1 MKRPRAIAVARDALA
16 ALHDTGQAPQKLDT
30 GQSYDGALEILNHD
44 IHKWVTTADDSEEA
58 IMSTLRKFNLTVG
71 LRNED
76 GTPCV
81 LYDGLKLSATL
92 LFENGNVC
100 TDLSQ
105 SLEPPLL
112 GGEAILDGGEAS
124 FDNLRITVL
133 TSLCRGNRFCI
144 RVAAIGD
151 DYLIKDAHTMP
162 MRTITKLNR
171 TPTGKKAGYQ
181 PDATK
186 ASTPESK
193 APMEWPLDLFA
204 DELSPAD
211 RDLCVYVTDG
221 DDDLT
226 LKELNARTKE
236 ELWAEVTTNGDLIL
250 ELQKQ
255 QQMLFAQL
263 RKLQAGGGI
272 AGGTVT
278 ASATA

>member
-16 ALHDTGQAPQKLDT
+16 ALHDTGQVPDKIDT
-30 GQSYDGALEILNHD
+30 GQSYDGSLEILNHD
-44 IHKWVTTADDSEEA
+44 VHKWGTTADDSEEA

-71 LRNED
+71 LRKAD
-76 GTPCV
+76 GSPCA

-133 TSLCRGNRFCI
+133 SSLCRGNRFRI
-144 RVAAIGD
+144 LVTATGD
-151 DYLIKDAHTMP
+151 DSLIKDAYTMP
-162 MRTITKLNR
+162 VRTITKLYR
-171 TPTGKKAGYQ
+171 TPTGKPSGKKAGYQ
-181 PDATK
+181 P
-186 ASTPESK
+186 ESK
-193 APMEWPLDLFA
+193 APMPMEWPIDLFA
-204 DELSPAD
+204 DEVSPGD
-211 RDLCVYVTDG
+211 QDLCVYVA
-221 DDDLT
+221 DDECDLT
-226 LKELNARTKE
+226 LEELNARTKE

-263 RKLQAGGGI
+263 RKLQAGGKQ
-272 AGGTVT
+272 TT
-278 ASATA
+278 A